1 MQEARNVRW
10 QWGRLGNVKR
20 CRRRTQVGIRIN
32 LCVQGREG
40 LSSPTPIGPIVT
52 STQPDSRAS
61 SLTDDALQWTRLEV
75 AFTAGIVGCLL
86 FATWQLGDLLARD
99 WLAGWVGESELRED
113 LVYYGVAFTA
123 ALAALG
129 GTTRS
134 LAHAGR
140 FRRTVGRSLLWY
152 GALLLISASGMGAIE
167 YLPEV
172 AAGLFGAG
180 VLIAAVYV
188 LQQRY
193 FTRERIRRRR
203 LRNDN
208 CPQCG
213 SDLRPEA
220 HHCSQCGRRVGED
233 CPECGGYLGRSDR
246 YCADCGR
253 ERAEGAP

>member
-1 MQEARNVRW
+1 MRFFESGPSHPSAPDDEVR
-10 QWGRLGNVKR
+10 
-20 CRRRTQVGIRIN
+20 
-32 LCVQGREG
+32 
-40 LSSPTPIGPIVT
+40 
-52 STQPDSRAS
+52 
-61 SLTDDALQWTRLEV
+61 WTRLEV
-75 AFTAGIVGCLL
+75 AFTVGIVGCLL
-86 FATWQLGDLLARD
+86 FATWQLGDLLVRD
-99 WLAGWVGESELRED
+99 WLAGWVGESALRED

-134 LAHAGR
+134 LVHTGR

-188 LQQRY
+188 LQRRY
-193 FTRERIRRRR
+193 FTRERVRQRR

-208 CPQCG
+208 CPGVGVTSVRGRTTARSAGVAWGRTVPNAGATCAAPTSTARPADG
-213 SDLRPEA
+213 SARARSRSCTGLRA
-220 HHCSQCGRRVGED
+220 
-233 CPECGGYLGRSDR
+233 
-246 YCADCGR
+246 
-253 ERAEGAP
+253 RAPNPFA

>member
-1 MQEARNVRW
+1 M
-10 QWGRLGNVKR
+10 
-20 CRRRTQVGIRIN
+20 
-32 LCVQGREG
+32 
-40 LSSPTPIGPIVT
+40 SSPESGP
-52 STQPDSRAS
+52 SHLSAS
-61 SLTDDALQWTRLEV
+61 DDEVQWTRLEV
-75 AFTAGIVGCLL
+75 AFTVGIVGCLL

-99 WLAGWVGESELRED
+99 WIAGWVGDSELRED
-113 LVYYGVAFTA
+113 IVYYGVAFTA
-123 ALAALG
+123 ALIALG
-129 GTTRS
+129 GATRS
-134 LAHAGR
+134 LFDAGR

-203 LRNDN
+203 LRSEN

-213 SDLRPEA
+213 SDLRSEA
-220 HHCSQCGRRVGED
+220 HYCSQCGRRVGED
-233 CPECGGYLGRSDR
+233 CPECGGYLARSDR
-246 YCADCGR
+246 YCASCGGERTER
-253 ERAEGAP
+253 ER

>member
-1 MQEARNVRW
+1 MHLFESDPSHPSAPDDEVR
-10 QWGRLGNVKR
+10 
-20 CRRRTQVGIRIN
+20 
-32 LCVQGREG
+32 
-40 LSSPTPIGPIVT
+40 
-52 STQPDSRAS
+52 
-61 SLTDDALQWTRLEV
+61 WTRLEV
-75 AFTAGIVGCLL
+75 AFTVGIVGCLL
-86 FATWQLGDLLARD
+86 FATWQLGDLLVRD
-99 WLAGWVGESELRED
+99 WLAGWVGESALRED

-134 LAHAGR
+134 LVHTGR

-188 LQQRY
+188 LQRRY
-193 FTRERIRRRR
+193 FTRERVRQRR

-208 CPQCG
+208 CPRCG
-213 SDLRPEA
+213 SDLRPGA
-220 HHCSQCGRRVGED
+220 HYCSQCGRRVGED
-233 CPECGGYLGRSDR
+233 CPECGGYLRRSDQ
-246 YCADCGR
+246 YCAACGW
-253 ERAEGAP
+253 ERTGGES